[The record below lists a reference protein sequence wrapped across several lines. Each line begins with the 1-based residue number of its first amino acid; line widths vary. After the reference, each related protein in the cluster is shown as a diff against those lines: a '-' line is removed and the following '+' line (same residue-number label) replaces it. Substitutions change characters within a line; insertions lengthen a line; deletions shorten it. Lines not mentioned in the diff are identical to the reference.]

1 MLPRLYDAVHTPVLV
16 ADSDGLLEYLNPAAE
31 AVLGVGAGAARR
43 LPVEALFA
51 TPEPRSFATEVRTGN
66 GATRR
71 RSSAGG
77 DRVLCWHAE
86 ELRLGDAVLLVC
98 TGLDVT
104 AEEQAALAHRNLERQ
119 LRTLL
124 SNVPALLFAIDCDG
138 TFTLAEGHSLAL
150 VGYEPSQVVGENA
163 FERFQR
169 RPDIVENFR
178 RALAGESFSALVEF
192 SGRTFEA
199 LHEPLRDD
207 DGAIVGM
214 AAVATDV
221 TERRRQDSTLAQAQK
236 MESLGVMAGSVAHD
250 FNNLLTAIL
259 GFAGLLKLS
268 PSLDPRDRE
277 QLFHIEQ
284 AARRGAD
291 IAGRLLSFSRGGLAR
306 FVPVDLRDVAQETA
320 RLVSPTLPDQM
331 RLVIDLP
338 ARKVM
343 VEGDDSQLQQAL
355 LNIMLNARDALRDH
369 GTIELHLSV
378 ENGNAVL
385 VIADDGPGIDP
396 TTRARIFEPFF
407 TTKERGSGT
416 GLGLA
421 ITYGIVRGHKG
432 KIELD
437 AEPGTGTRFV
447 LTFPLADAEML
458 HSVETDPGDGNL
470 VLLVD
475 DDELVR
481 RSTSATLSNLGYS
494 VVEVGN
500 GALAVDLIRARPGR
514 FAAVLLDLV
523 MPGMTGREVFHAV
536 SEVRPDL
543 PIVVCT
549 GYAADAHIDDTMKR
563 SIAGLLQKPFAS
575 EQLAEA
581 LERVGARRVRR
592 VPASVS

>member
-1 MLPRLYDAVHTPVLV
+1 RCA
-16 ADSDGLLEYLNPAAE
+16 
-31 AVLGVGAGAARR
+31 
-43 LPVEALFA
+43 
-51 TPEPRSFATEVRTGN
+51 
-66 GATRR
+66 
-71 RSSAGG
+71 
-77 DRVLCWHAE
+77 
-86 ELRLGDAVLLVC
+86 
-98 TGLDVT
+98 
-104 AEEQAALAHRNLERQ
+104 
-119 LRTLL
+119 
-124 SNVPALLFAIDCDG
+124 
-138 TFTLAEGHSLAL
+138 
-150 VGYEPSQVVGENA
+150 
-163 FERFQR
+163 
-169 RPDIVENFR
+169 
-178 RALAGESFSALVEF
+178 
-192 SGRTFEA
+192 
-199 LHEPLRDD
+199 
-207 DGAIVGM
+207 
-214 AAVATDV
+214 
-221 TERRRQDSTLAQAQK
+221 
-236 MESLGVMAGSVAHD
+236 
-250 FNNLLTAIL
+250 
-259 GFAGLLKLS
+259 
-268 PSLDPRDRE
+268 
-277 QLFHIEQ
+277 
-284 AARRGAD
+284 
-291 IAGRLLSFSRGGLAR
+291 
-306 FVPVDLRDVAQETA
+306 
-320 RLVSPTLPDQM
+320 
-331 RLVIDLP
+331 
-338 ARKVM
+338 
-343 VEGDDSQLQQAL
+343 
-355 LNIMLNARDALRDH
+355 
-369 GTIELHLSV
+369 
-378 ENGNAVL
+378 